1 MSTRR
6 STALHLLAIVA
17 FVWTLAPLAWI
28 LIVSIMSHH
37 EFASA
42 EIHVW
47 PDHPSLS
54 NYIRLFGF
62 TASGWDGTIQA
73 PSGYG
78 PLIRAG
84 LANSTIVA
92 VLVTMLSLLFAV
104 PASYALARI
113 EMRFR
118 QLGLIVIIA
127 TRALPPVA
135 ITIPF
140 FELYA
145 ALGLSGTLRGLVL
158 AHLTITV
165 PLLVWIGT
173 SFFAGLPPAL
183 ERVARVDGCSR
194 WMAFRLVMIPASRSA
209 ITAMAVIAFLTSW
222 DEFTFAL
229 IFSTGTNAQTFP
241 PALSSMFFQISVPT
255 EVAAATVLGLIPPV
269 FVAGFFQRYIRKM
282 NLVTL

>member
-6 STALHLLAIVA
+6 SIALHVLAVIA
-17 FVWTLAPLAWI
+17 LVWTVAPLAWI
-28 LIVSIMSHH
+28 LIVSVMSHY
-37 EFASA
+37 EFDSA
-42 EIHVW
+42 QIHLW

-54 NYIRLFGF
+54 NYLRLFGF
-62 TASGWDGTIQA
+62 AVSGPNGVEQG
-73 PSGYG
+73 PNGYG

-84 LANSTIVA
+84 LANSAIVA
-92 VLVTMLSLLFAV
+92 VSVTILSLAFAV

-118 QLGLIVIIA
+118 QFGLLAIIA

-140 FELYA
+140 FQLYA
-145 ALGLSGTLRGLVL
+145 ALGLSGTLQGLVL
-158 AHLTITV
+158 AHLTIAV
-165 PLLVWIGT
+165 PLLVWIGS

-183 ERVARVDGCSR
+183 ERMARVDGCSR

-229 IFSTGTNAQTFP
+229 IFNTGTNAQTFP

-269 FVAGFFQRYIRKM
+269 LVAGFFQRYIRKI
-282 NLVTL
+282 NLVGL